1 MGPYKIRTFRHCF
14 LILTPTAK
22 YNAPLI
28 NKTKYI
34 NNKRANSSDQLTLPK
49 NKSILRTQV
58 RFFDKIFIG
67 QTITIELQI
76 TCLIFVN
83 SRRVSTIEI
92 ILL

>member
-1 MGPYKIRTFRHCF
+1 MGPYKIRTFRQGF

-34 NNKRANSSDQLTLPK
+34 NNKQTNSSDELILSK

-58 RFFDKIFIG
+58 RFLDKIFIG

-76 TCLIFVN
+76 TGLIFMN
-83 SRRVSTIEI
+83 S
-92 ILL
+92 